1 MSDTQQLAMLTPDSL
16 DSSELSARFFIPD
29 TVLSQELNGEVVLLS
44 MENETYYSLNSVGSQ
59 LWRLLPE
66 NNFSLEP
73 AIQTLL
79 QVYGVDEA
87 MLRQDVTALIDEL
100 IQEGLLAVSEA

>member
-1 MSDTQQLAMLTPDSL
+1 MPEAQQLVMLNPDSPITPG
-16 DSSELSARFFIPD
+16 LSTPFFIPE